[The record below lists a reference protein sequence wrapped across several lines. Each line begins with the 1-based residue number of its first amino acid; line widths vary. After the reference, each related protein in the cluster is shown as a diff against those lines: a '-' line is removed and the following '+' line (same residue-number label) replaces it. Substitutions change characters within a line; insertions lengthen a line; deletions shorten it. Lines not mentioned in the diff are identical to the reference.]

1 MSTTTT
7 NTDEEDFKITR
18 VIGNEI
24 LYYGEITNE
33 DILEFIEEFKK
44 LEIKLL
50 KQKAELI
57 GYEPI
62 IRVHVCSGG
71 GDLFAGL
78 SAMNILE
85 KSRVKVIT
93 IAQGE
98 CGSAATFLL
107 LGGHERLIGKNAHVL
122 IHQISTTGF
131 WGKYEEVKDEM
142 KMCDK
147 LMDMVKK
154 TYKEKTSIPDKQL
167 KKLMKRDIYLD
178 PDECI
183 KYDVVRGLD

>member
-1 MSTTTT
+1 MTAV
-7 NTDEEDFKITR
+7 NAVEEDYKITR

-24 LYYGEITNE
+24 LYYGEITSD
-33 DILEFIEEFKK
+33 DILEFIEEFKR
-44 LEIKLL
+44 LEIRLL

-57 GYEPI
+57 GYEPL
-62 IRVHVCSGG
+62 IRIHICSGG

-107 LGGHERLIGKNAHVL
+107 LGGHERLSGKNAHVL

-142 KMCDK
+142 RMCDK
-147 LMDMVKK
+147 LMNMVKK
-154 TYKEKTSIPDKQL
+154 TYKEKTNIPDKQL

-178 PDECI
+178 PSECI
-183 KYDVVRGLD
+183 KYDVVHALD

>member
-1 MSTTTT
+1 MYTNT
-7 NTDEEDFKITR
+7 NTDEEEDFKITR

-57 GYEPI
+57 GYEPV
-62 IRVHVCSGG
+62 IRVHICSGG

-98 CGSAATFLL
+98 CCSAATFLL

-122 IHQISTTGF
+122 ICLL
-131 WGKYEEVKDEM
+131 Y
-142 KMCDK
+142 
-147 LMDMVKK
+147 
-154 TYKEKTSIPDKQL
+154 TSPSP
-167 KKLMKRDIYLD
+167 RD
-178 PDECI
+178 
-183 KYDVVRGLD
+183 

>member
-7 NTDEEDFKITR
+7 EDEDFKITR

-24 LYYGEITNE
+24 LYYGEITDD
-33 DILEFIEEFKK
+33 DILDFIEEFKK

-50 KQKAELI
+50 KQKAEFI
-57 GYEPI
+57 GYEPV

-122 IHQISTTGF
+122 IHQISTTGV
-131 WGKYEEVKDEM
+131 WGKYEEVKVEM
-142 KMCDK
+142 KMCYK

-154 TYKEKTSIPDKQL
+154 TYLEKTSIPDKQL
-167 KKLMKRDIYLD
+167 KKLMKRDMYLN
-178 PDECI
+178 PEECI

>member
-131 WGKYEEVKDEM
+131 GGNTRKLRM
-142 KMCDK
+142 K
-147 LMDMVKK
+147 
-154 TYKEKTSIPDKQL
+154 
-167 KKLMKRDIYLD
+167 
-178 PDECI
+178 
-183 KYDVVRGLD
+183 

>member
-1 MSTTTT
+1 MSTTT
-7 NTDEEDFKITR
+7 NTDEDEFKITR

-50 KQKAELI
+50 KQKAELM
-57 GYEPI
+57 GYEPV
-62 IRVHVCSGG
+62 IRIHICSGG

-85 KSRVKVIT
+85 KSRVKVVT

-98 CGSAATFLL
+98 CCSAATFFFWVDMNVSSVRTHTFSFTKYPRVDF
-107 LGGHERLIGKNAHVL
+107 GGNTRKLR
-122 IHQISTTGF
+122 
-131 WGKYEEVKDEM
+131 M
-142 KMCDK
+142 K
-147 LMDMVKK
+147 
-154 TYKEKTSIPDKQL
+154 
-167 KKLMKRDIYLD
+167 
-178 PDECI
+178 
-183 KYDVVRGLD
+183 

>member
-1 MSTTTT
+1 MTT
-7 NTDEEDFKITR
+7 NTNTDDEEDFKITR

-24 LYYGEITNE
+24 LYYGEITDE
-33 DILEFIEEFKK
+33 DILEFVEEFKK

-57 GYEPI
+57 GYEPV
-62 IRVHVCSGG
+62 IRVHICSGG

-107 LGGHERLIGKNAHVL
+107 LGGHERRIGKNAHIL

-154 TYKEKTSIPDKQL
+154 TYLEKTSIPDKQL
-167 KKLMKRDIYLD
+167 KKLMKRDMYLN
-178 PDECI
+178 PEECI